1 MGIKDLLFTWRM
13 KSCGRLDDGD
23 FIIIQAMGF
32 IKGCSGEKLP
42 TTNDITL
49 VKETLAGILEKN
61 ELPIVAQGEFSW
73 VIPLIIGQDADVS
86 YIKEHPDDPSR
97 YLDTHGVLT
106 AAKSWA
112 DERGLKRPI
121 ILAHSL
127 LLPRAVWTA
136 RRIFGDV
143 IVPKIKFVP
152 LDKLSAQKKTTSVK
166 VFCFY
171 ELIARLVC
179 KLLGYF

>member
-1 MGIKDLLFTWRM
+1 MQPYG
-13 KSCGRLDDGD
+13 SLDDGD

-32 IKGCSGEKLP
+32 ISGCSGEKLP

-73 VIPLIIGQDADVS
+73 IIPLIIGEDVDVF
-86 YIKEHPDDPSR
+86 YVKEHPDDPSR

-112 DERGLKRPI
+112 DKRGLKKPI

-136 RRIFGDV
+136 QHIFGNV
-143 IVPKIKFVP
+143 VVPYIPFIP
-152 LDKLSAQKKTTSVK
+152 LDKLSTQRKTTSTFI
-166 VFCFY
+166 FCFY
-171 ELIARLVC
+171 ELIARMVC